1 MIEIDDNEIAYK
13 VVRRH
18 WIVIVFNAISLFVVA
33 CIPLFLLALVSLIPT
48 LDIFTFTGAEFSAI
62 GFFISVW
69 LLVVWM
75 IAFNMWTD
83 YYLDVLIIT
92 NKRIFDI
99 EQYGLFRRRSS
110 AFRLDRIQNIS
121 VNVKGIVQ
129 TLLDYGTMR
138 FETAGEHEDF
148 VAPYVPSP
156 YEIKKYVGG
165 SQDKE
170 MDSPRQVSLD
180 DQSWKSMSKTST
192 RVGEKMLRDDDGL

>member
-1 MIEIDDNEIAYK
+1 
-13 VVRRH
+13 
-18 WIVIVFNAISLFVVA
+18 
-33 CIPLFLLALVSLIPT
+33 
-48 LDIFTFTGAEFSAI
+48 
-62 GFFISVW
+62 
-69 LLVVWM
+69 
-75 IAFNMWTD
+75 
-83 YYLDVLIIT
+83 
-92 NKRIFDI
+92 
-99 EQYGLFRRRSS
+99 
-110 AFRLDRIQNIS
+110 
-121 VNVKGIVQ
+121 
-129 TLLDYGTMR
+129 MR